1 MGDDEGVSRH
11 PSPLPPFSPSHAHT
25 NVSTLQSDCPPYALW
40 QLLNCVALAFLP
52 EVDRA
57 MVTIAKSVRPS
68 VVDVAI
74 RKLEIFK
81 RDWPDSN
88 AREQYLEFTRLGTY
102 QSFVS

>member
-1 MGDDEGVSRH
+1 
-11 PSPLPPFSPSHAHT
+11 
-25 NVSTLQSDCPPYALW
+25 
-40 QLLNCVALAFLP
+40 
-52 EVDRA
+52 

-68 VVDVAI
+68 VVDVAV

-88 AREQYLEFTRLGTY
+88 AREQYLEFTRLGTA